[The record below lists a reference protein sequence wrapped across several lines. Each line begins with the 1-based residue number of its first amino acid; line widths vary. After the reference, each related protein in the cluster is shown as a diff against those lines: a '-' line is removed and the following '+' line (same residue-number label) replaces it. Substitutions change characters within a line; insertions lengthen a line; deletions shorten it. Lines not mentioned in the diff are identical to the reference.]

1 MVNNTVFR
9 YVVNG
14 ALATVVHYVVLYVN
28 IEVIRFD
35 SVGISNFLAAF
46 CGIFVSF
53 VGNRVFVFCNKKD
66 NLVNQIRSFALLYFS
81 IALLHGVFLHI
92 WSDLYNMDYRVG
104 FILATIMQA
113 LLSYI
118 GNKKIVFR

>member
-1 MVNNTVFR
+1 
-9 YVVNG
+9 
-14 ALATVVHYVVLYVN
+14 VN